1 MSSSTGNAAPSSGS
15 APSSSEAVPIDI
27 RGAKGPNAVTINGV
41 YEPTHEVCNGWTV
54 YRKRNDNNKWL
65 EFFDASKKWYI
76 KATTDKGRARGWMRL
91 TSNPPTNPELCK
103 AMCEVW
109 DGSKWTSQP
118 SVSIMNLKQRREED
132 RKAGAERRLQAT
144 PVDIRGAHGPSA
156 TSING
161 VYEATTEQSGGWPV
175 YKKQNDPDKW
185 LEYIVATNE
194 WYVKPTADKG
204 KAEGWMCLASDPPT
218 RPELSRGT
226 CEVWDGDRWT
236 LQSCVTVMTAA
247 CAFSSMVDL
256 QLFCAEEAKL
266 CQGKLCQSMKRVL
279 TLLDT
284 IPSERLRDGHIQ
296 CDKLIEGV
304 TVKVDT
310 LREAKGSA
318 DVEKGKG
325 GTAAAAK
332 KERGRGGDEDE
343 VAAEST
349 TSTSSEPSASGGLF
363 TFAASK
369 SSKAKSAHEKLV
381 EDAEIIG

>member
-1 MSSSTGNAAPSSGS
+1 
-15 APSSSEAVPIDI
+15 
-27 RGAKGPNAVTINGV
+27 V